1 MIPEFFAQFYAE
13 EPDKRVTEDEGV
25 LIVKLC
31 DDIAERTAS
40 KVIGEVV
47 ESTYDTLLVHFT
59 SKEGV
64 ESVFVDRN
72 TLQWR
77 LEY

>member
-40 KVIGEVV
+40 NVIGEVV